1 MNLIERSIDPRPT
14 ASHVPICERQRHT
27 EKACQRIVMCRRERA
42 WSGYF
47 PIAWREANCST
58 RRDSS
63 PVAACPARRL
73 WSRPYAVRS
82 HISFTGRTASNSLRR
97 AGAVGCLQ
105 HDRAAAALPTSR
117 RAQGAT
123 PATGG
128 PSAPGDERLA
138 TVDQQPHFR
147 AHRQRHL
154 GRDMTERKSGQDRR
168 AGCGADAREH
178 RCQRVAAVVR

>member
-42 WSGYF
+42 RSGYF

-117 RAQGAT
+117 RADRGRRLPREGPQPQAMNAWRRSTSSPTFAPTGNVTLVAT
-123 PATGG
+123 
-128 PSAPGDERLA
+128 
-138 TVDQQPHFR
+138 
-147 AHRQRHL
+147 
-154 GRDMTERKSGQDRR
+154 
-168 AGCGADAREH
+168 
-178 RCQRVAAVVR
+178 